1 MSERPGRAPS
11 DDNPFLSAGVA
22 KPREFDDTTVSVPT
36 PAIAEA
42 MSLIDAFLRPSARP
56 SGNVIAI
63 QGEYGTGKSHLVGA
77 LLHHARGREEEH
89 RPRVALLE
97 ARPATFVD
105 LYRQLVGDE
114 LTKDDVREQ
123 VQEFYAHVLA
133 DELGASPFTAEIAD
147 RLRTGRLDPVET
159 SDRLNLM
166 ESRHLDML
174 QRVLERVTNNPAFGI
189 ALPLL
194 LRHDFTDAA
203 WEWLTGH
210 QPDQV
215 LVDRGI
221 DTAIDTEELAL
232 EAMGVLALLY
242 SQRGRRFVLAID
254 EMNKVVS
261 ASRKPTENAV
271 EAFEKMLEV
280 FGGAQ
285 ALLILSGLPDY
296 LDELGGAVRQR
307 IGRIIQVSPLTPENT
322 IEYIRQSQSR
332 LGRGP
337 VLDPFTENTV
347 RYLVKLTDGNARRI
361 IRLCSHL
368 YRRAID
374 ASPRDPARARVTEAM
389 VREVAREH
397 AGATTIDHV
406 RNEIRQVLAAQGLNY
421 ERDTW
426 MNPDTDSRA
435 DYWVPF
441 DETGS
446 GCALVLSESVLNQ
459 TERDALVNRATF
471 LQSAVERMEVV
482 LIVVGL
488 VHADHVPALT
498 EAFSVE
504 PIIYDQYTFND
515 TLSAVL
521 ERQLSLL
528 GEPGDDALAGVR
540 ERFSRLSRQQA
551 NTQRMLEQALK
562 TLTVLRSS
570 SDRSLS
576 QIHRELAEFNAAR
589 TIPAQQHEEPVR
601 PVRLPPVVLKLF
613 SAARKSLDSLDQ
625 VDATLRAMFAA
636 TEGDPAR
643 AIDARVAVRAQLRS
657 QRVFPALGV
666 SAMLHMLLATF
677 QDSINEWFHTYVP
690 GPSGQPYPVDRD
702 RLGALCRAYDTVY
715 EYIPFFRLEELDQFA
730 PHLVDGDAA
739 GVVVS
744 TPQLA
749 ESRELFSRLSARVH
763 AAALESVADVR

>member
-1 MSERPGRAPS
+1 MSDRPGPAPS
-11 DDNPFLSAGVA
+11 DDNPFLPGGVA
-22 KPREFDDTTVSVPT
+22 RPREFDDTTVSIPT

-42 MSLIDAFLRPSARP
+42 VSLVDAFLRPSSRP

-77 LLHHARGREEEH
+77 LLHYARGQSDDR

-105 LYRQLVGDE
+105 LYKQLIGDE
-114 LTKDDVREQ
+114 LQKDDVRDR
-123 VQEFYAHVLA
+123 VREFYAHVLA
-133 DELGASPFTAEIAD
+133 DELSDSPFTSHVAEP
-147 RLRTGRLDPVET
+147 LRTGELDPVEV
-159 SDRLNLM
+159 SDQMHLM
-166 ESRHLDML
+166 ESRNLDML
-174 QRVLERVTNNPAFGI
+174 GTELERVTHNPAFGI

-194 LRHDFTDAA
+194 LRHDFADAA

-210 QPDQV
+210 QPDPV

-221 DTAIDTEELAL
+221 ETPIATEELAL

-261 ASRKPTENAV
+261 ASRKPTEDAV
-271 EAFEKMLEV
+271 QAFEKMLEV
-280 FGGAQ
+280 FAGAQ
-285 ALLILSGLPDY
+285 ALLILAGLPDY
-296 LDELGGAVRQR
+296 LEELGPAVRQR
-307 IGRIIQVSPLTPENT
+307 IGRIIQVSPLTVDNAV
-322 IEYIRQSQSR
+322 EYIRQSQDR
-332 LGRGP
+332 LGRGR
-337 VLDPFTENTV
+337 VLDPFSDNTV

-368 YRRAID
+368 YRRAVD
-374 ASPRDPARARVTEAM
+374 ASPRDPARAQVTEAM

-397 AGATTIDHV
+397 AGATTVDHV
-406 RNEIRQVLAAQGLNY
+406 RNEIRQVLAALGLAY
-421 ERDTW
+421 ERDAW
-426 MNPDTDSRA
+426 MNPETDSKA

-441 DETGS
+441 GTESNS

-459 TERDALVNRATF
+459 SDCDALVNRATY

-482 LIVVGL
+482 LVVVGL
-488 VHADHVPALT
+488 VHADYMPSLT

-528 GEPGDDALAGVR
+528 VDTGDGTLPGVR
-540 ERFSRLSRQQA
+540 EQFTRLGRQQA
-551 NTQRMLEQALK
+551 NTQRMLEQAMK
-562 TLTVLRSS
+562 TLTSLRTSS
-570 SDRSLS
+570 ERSLS
-576 QIHRELAEFNAAR
+576 QLQREFAEYTSGTTPR
-589 TIPAQQHEEPVR
+589 PSRESVQ
-601 PVRLPPVVLKLF
+601 PVRLPPVVLTLF
-613 SAARKSLDSLDQ
+613 STARGSLDALDQ

-636 TEGDPAR
+636 TAGDPVH

-657 QRVFPALGV
+657 QHVFPALGV
-666 SAMLHMLLATF
+666 SAMLRLLLGTF
-677 QDSINEWFHTYVP
+677 QDGVNEWFRTYVP
-690 GPSGQPYPVDRD
+690 SPSGRPYPPDKD

-730 PHLVDGDAA
+730 PHLVDGNAA
-739 GVVVS
+739 AVVPA
-744 TPQLA
+744 PQLA
-749 ESRELFSRLSARVH
+749 ETRELFNRLSARVH
-763 AAALESVADVR
+763 AATLESVSDAT